1 MSKVLAELITL
12 LSLEKIEE
20 DLYRGQSQDP
30 GWGTVYGGQV
40 IGQALFAALAT
51 VPEERPV
58 HSLHAYFLRP
68 GDVSRP
74 IVYQVQRS
82 RDGGSFT
89 SRHVTAIQAGHPIFD
104 MSASFQKTTDGYSH
118 QVEMPKVPAP
128 EDTPT
133 ELERYT
139 KQAHKFPE
147 FLRERVLAERP
158 IEMRVVNEPDIFGR
172 AKEPAERHVWLR
184 APAKLPDTPTLHQAM
199 LAYASDYAFLT
210 TALKP
215 HGDSWL
221 SGKLQ
226 IASVD
231 HTIWFHAPFRADE
244 WLLHTIT
251 SPWAGNARGLT
262 LGRVYTRD
270 GRLVA
275 STAQEGLMR
284 KRE

>member
-1 MSKVLAELITL
+1 MSKVLSELIAL

-40 IGQALFAALAT
+40 IGQALYAALNT

-104 MSASFQKTTDGYSH
+104 MSASFQKATPGFEH

-133 ELERYT
+133 EQERYT

-158 IEMRVVNEPDIFGR
+158 IEMRVVNEPDVFNR
-172 AKEPAERHVWLR
+172 TKEPAERHVWLR
-184 APAKLPDTPTLHQAM
+184 TPAKLPDTPVLHQAM

-215 HGDSWL
+215 HGESWL

-284 KRE
+284 RRE